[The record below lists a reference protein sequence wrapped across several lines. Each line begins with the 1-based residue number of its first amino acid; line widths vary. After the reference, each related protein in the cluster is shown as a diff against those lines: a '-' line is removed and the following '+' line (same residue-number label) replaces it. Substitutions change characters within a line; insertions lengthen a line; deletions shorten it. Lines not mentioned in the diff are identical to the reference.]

1 MEIKGCTRFKAPIDE
16 ETFLDISSTCF
27 DQESRS
33 SMTSPNFEFLS
44 LNCVQESV
52 TNTLKHR

>member
-1 MEIKGCTRFKAPIDE
+1 MEIKGRTRFKAPIDE

-33 SMTSPNFEFLS
+33 NDYM
-44 LNCVQESV
+44 SV
-52 TNTLKHR
+52 SSGQNSGCNINELTTLTGRP